1 MPSEVRDIKLASQGE
16 QKILWAQRHMK
27 LLNKIQ
33 RRFSAEKPFQGVR
46 LGLSIH
52 LEAKTA
58 QLARTLHSG
67 GAEVAVTGC
76 NPLSTQDDVAA
87 ALAQEGKIAVYAWRS
102 ATAEE
107 YEHHLSQVLKTR
119 PQAIL
124 DDGGDLVG
132 LLHGKLSQLASG
144 VWGGTEETT
153 TGVRRLRALAQ
164 QQKLRFPM
172 FAVNDAHMK
181 YLFDNRYGT
190 GQSVW
195 DGIMRTTNLSIASKT
210 VVVAGYGWC
219 GRGIAMRAHGLGANV
234 IITEIDPVRA
244 IEALMDGFR
253 VMTLEQ
259 AAPLGDIFV
268 TATGVRDVITE
279 KHLKLMKDAAVLANA
294 GHFDVEISKPDLERL
309 SVAQSK
315 IRPNVEEFT
324 LKDGRHLYLLAEGRL
339 VNLASGDGHPV
350 EIMDLSFAVQALTLE
365 YLVKHHSELKP
376 GVYPVPEEIDQL
388 VARTKLAELGIELD
402 ELSASQRA
410 YLEKA
415 G

>member
-1 MPSEVRDIKLASQGE
+1 MPSEVRDIKLAPQGE
-16 QKILWAQRHMK
+16 QKIRWAERHMK
-27 LLNKIQ
+27 LLNRI
-33 RRFSAEKPFQGVR
+33 RERFLVEKPFKGVR

-58 QLARTLHSG
+58 QLARVLHSG

-76 NPLSTQDDVAA
+76 NPLSTQDDVSA
-87 ALAQEGKIAVYAWRS
+87 ALAQDGQITVYAWRS
-102 ATAEE
+102 STPEE

-132 LLHGKLSQLASG
+132 LLHGKLSELAPS

-153 TGVRRLRALAQ
+153 TGVRRLRTLAQ
-164 QQKLRFPM
+164 QNKLRFPM
-172 FAVNDAHMK
+172 FAVNDAQMK

-195 DGIMRTTNLSIASKT
+195 DGIMRTTNLSIAGKT

-234 IITEIDPVRA
+234 VITEIDPIRA
-244 IEALMDGFR
+244 IEAVMDGFR
-253 VMTLEQ
+253 VLRMEQ

-279 KHLKLMKDAAVLANA
+279 KHLKLLKDGAILANA
-294 GHFDVEISKPDLERL
+294 GHFDVEISKPDLKRL
-309 SVAQSK
+309 AVSQNA

-324 LKDGRHLYLLAEGRL
+324 LRDGRHLYLLAEGRL

-365 YLVKHHSELKP
+365 YLVRHHDELKP
-376 GVYPVPEEIDQL
+376 GVYSVPKEIDQH
-388 VARTKLAELGIELD
+388 VARTKLEALGIALD
-402 ELSASQRA
+402 ELSSAQRA

>member
-1 MPSEVRDIKLASQGE
+1 
-16 QKILWAQRHMK
+16 
-27 LLNKIQ
+27 
-33 RRFSAEKPFQGVR
+33 
-46 LGLSIH
+46 
-52 LEAKTA
+52 
-58 QLARTLHSG
+58 
-67 GAEVAVTGC
+67 
-76 NPLSTQDDVAA
+76 
-87 ALAQEGKIAVYAWRS
+87 
-102 ATAEE
+102 
-107 YEHHLSQVLKTR
+107 
-119 PQAIL
+119 
-124 DDGGDLVG
+124 
-132 LLHGKLSQLASG
+132 
-144 VWGGTEETT
+144 
-153 TGVRRLRALAQ
+153 
-164 QQKLRFPM
+164 
-172 FAVNDAHMK
+172 
-181 YLFDNRYGT
+181 
-190 GQSVW
+190 
-195 DGIMRTTNLSIASKT
+195 
-210 VVVAGYGWC
+210 
-219 GRGIAMRAHGLGANV
+219 
-234 IITEIDPVRA
+234 
-244 IEALMDGFR
+244 MDGFR